1 MQSPP
6 APRSLFLRLVTTW
19 LLTAVTDAIFS
30 SVLVTVFYK
39 STFAR
44 LWQGVASVLLGPE
57 AMNGGQRT
65 VVIGLVMHFG
75 VALAWSLVF
84 LLLYESS
91 HRIRELAHSRFG
103 VIKVASVYGPFI
115 WLVMSIIV
123 IPLFAHRPPRF
134 NFRWIVQ
141 LLGHIPFVA
150 VPIVWGISRDG
161 PPAVPHTPL
170 A

>member
-6 APRSLFLRLVTTW
+6 ATRSLFSRLVFTW

-30 SVLVTVFYK
+30 SVLVIVAYK

-44 LWQGVASVLLGPE
+44 LWQGVASVLLGPD

-75 VALAWSLVF
+75 VALAWTIVF
-84 LLLYESS
+84 LLLYENS
-91 HRIRELAHSRFG
+91 RRVRDTAHSHLG
-103 VIKVASVYGPFI
+103 VLKVASVYGPCI
-115 WLVMSIIV
+115 WLVMSIVV
-123 IPLFAHRPPRF
+123 IPLLAHRPPRF
-134 NFRWIVQ
+134 NFRWVVQ

-150 VPIVWGISRDG
+150 IPIVWGISRDG
-161 PPAVPHTPL
+161 RHSPAT